1 MRESRDSMKVKNG
14 FILRKVGKQ
23 FVVAATGE
31 ASKNFNGMIRL
42 NDEAA
47 FAFGQLQGGTTEE
60 ELIAALQGV
69 SPQTARVEKAEK
81 KTQKKNR
88 NPPASSVSAQPC
100 RSRFPAVSGTG
111 SDIPR
116 RMGRKR
122 WRYLLPG

>member
-1 MRESRDSMKVKNG
+1 MKVKNG

-60 ELIAALQGV
+60 ELVAAL
-69 SPQTARVEKAEK
+69 VEKYGGNEAEVRADVANFLAK
-81 KTQKKNR
+81 LGE
-88 NPPASSVSAQPC
+88 ADALV
-100 RSRFPAVSGTG
+100 
-111 SDIPR
+111 
-116 RMGRKR
+116 
-122 WRYLLPG
+122 

>member
-1 MRESRDSMKVKNG
+1 MKVKNG

-60 ELIAALQGV
+60 ELVAAL
-69 SPQTARVEKAEK
+69 VEKYGGNEAE
-81 KTQKKNR
+81 
-88 NPPASSVSAQPC
+88 V
-100 RSRFPAVSGTG
+100 
-111 SDIPR
+111 
-116 RMGRKR
+116 RMDVANFLSK
-122 WRYLLPG
+122 LKEADALV

>member
-1 MRESRDSMKVKNG
+1 MKVKNG

-60 ELIAALQGV
+60 ELVAAL
-69 SPQTARVEKAEK
+69 VEKYGGNEAEVRADVANFLAK
-81 KTQKKNR
+81 LR
-88 NPPASSVSAQPC
+88 EADAL
-100 RSRFPAVSGTG
+100 A
-111 SDIPR
+111 
-116 RMGRKR
+116 
-122 WRYLLPG
+122 

>member
-1 MRESRDSMKVKNG
+1 MRVKNG

-60 ELIAALQGV
+60 ELVAAL
-69 SPQTARVEKAEK
+69 VEKYGGNEAEVRTDVANFLAK
-81 KTQKKNR
+81 LGE
-88 NPPASSVSAQPC
+88 ADALV
-100 RSRFPAVSGTG
+100 
-111 SDIPR
+111 
-116 RMGRKR
+116 
-122 WRYLLPG
+122 

>member
-1 MRESRDSMKVKNG
+1 MKVKSG

-60 ELIAALQGV
+60 ELVAALVGKYGGNEAEV
-69 SPQTARVEKAEK
+69 RMDVAIFLEKLKEAD
-81 KTQKKNR
+81 
-88 NPPASSVSAQPC
+88 ALV
-100 RSRFPAVSGTG
+100 
-111 SDIPR
+111 
-116 RMGRKR
+116 
-122 WRYLLPG
+122 

>member
-1 MRESRDSMKVKNG
+1 MKVKNG

-60 ELIAALQGV
+60 ELVTAL
-69 SPQTARVEKAEK
+69 VEKYGGNEAEVREDVANFLDK
-81 KTQKKNR
+81 LKE
-88 NPPASSVSAQPC
+88 ADAL
-100 RSRFPAVSGTG
+100 A
-111 SDIPR
+111 
-116 RMGRKR
+116 
-122 WRYLLPG
+122 